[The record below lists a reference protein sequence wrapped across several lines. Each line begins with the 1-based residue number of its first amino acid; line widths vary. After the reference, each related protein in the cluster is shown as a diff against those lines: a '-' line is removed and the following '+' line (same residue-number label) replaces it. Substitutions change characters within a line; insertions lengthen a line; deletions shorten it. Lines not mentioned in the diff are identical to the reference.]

1 MKISSRPDL
10 KQRLE
15 TALGSKIGVDL
26 FDVPLEEDPDVLSGL
41 LEDKRSEHTKR
52 AYQYDIKDFF
62 RRMADSEPTQGL
74 IQEFL
79 RLEQFDAVRVVLKYK
94 AKLIRAGLAEA
105 TVNRRLSALK
115 TLAKYGRKLGCC
127 SFSLDDVESEKVRAY
142 RDTTGVDP
150 EAMRRVIEVCALTT
164 LKGQRDFALLLILWE
179 NALRREEVALLNYVD
194 FNFSA
199 KTCSILGKG
208 RGSKRESID
217 ISPKLASAMQEWI
230 NASKGKRSKN
240 EAIFYALDR
249 AKPGHRL
256 TGEGIR
262 KIVRDLFKRAG
273 ISKPMS
279 PHRVRHSSI
288 TAALDATDGNLRK
301 VQKLSRHKNINTLT
315 IYDDNRLGVQKEISN
330 LLSDLL

>member
-1 MKISSRPDL
+1 MSISNRKHL
-10 KQRLE
+10 NQRLE
-15 TALGSKIGVDL
+15 TALSTKIGVDL
-26 FDVPLEEDPDVLSGL
+26 FDVPLDSDPDVLSGL

-62 RRMADSEPTQGL
+62 RRMAGCETTPGL

-127 SFSLDDVESEKVRAY
+127 SFVLDDVESEKVRAY

-150 EAMRRVIEVCALTT
+150 EAMRQVIKVCALIT
-164 LKGQRDFALLLILWE
+164 LKGKRDLALLLILWE
-179 NALRREEVALLNYVD
+179 NALRREEVSQLNYAD
-194 FNFSA
+194 FNFGA
-199 KTCSILGKG
+199 KTISILGKG

-217 ISPKLASAMQEWI
+217 ISPRLAEALQEWI
-230 NASKGKRSKN
+230 DASKGTRNKS

-262 KIVRDLFKRAG
+262 KIVRDLFKAAE

-288 TAALDATDGNLRK
+288 TAALDATGGNLRK
-301 VQKLSRHKNINTLT
+301 VQKLSRHKNLNTLT
-315 IYDDNRLGVQKEISN
+315 IYDDNRLGAQKEVSN